1 MNILDKIELINSQGL
16 DKRINAWKDLCDL
29 ASFFL
34 TSKSQDITIAYK
46 IIECAKGIRSSRFID
61 SDIDITFLNISLE
74 IAYKFNVN
82 PKLLKE
88 LLINA
93 LYYSN
98 YFPDK
103 YNKIEIEKEIQKIE
117 RFH

>member
-1 MNILDKIELINSQGL
+1 MDILDKINLINTLAL
-16 DKRINAWKDLCDL
+16 DKRINAWEDLVDL

-34 TSKSQDITIAYK
+34 NSRSQDISIANK
-46 IIECAKGIRSSRFID
+46 IIECARGVRSSKFID
-61 SDIDITFLNISLE
+61 TDIDIKLLNISLE
-74 IAYKFNVN
+74 IAHKLKVN
-82 PKLLKE
+82 PTLLKG
-88 LLINA
+88 LLADA

-103 YNKIEIEKEIQKIE
+103 YNKIELEKEIQKIE